1 MTLARVRAG
10 AMIWLVRGASA
21 QSKVQMRPYPKVIW
35 ILLNNEVDRWKEIE
49 KGGQDGRERSST
61 IHGSS
66 GVPVLLLLPG
76 LLRGGDPG
84 VILYPLGGCRCCPYN
99 LGHICMSTCLLPH
112 SLPQWEFLVWIR

>member
-76 LLRGGDPG
+76 FSG
-84 VILYPLGGCRCCPYN
+84 VGALESFFIHWVVADAVPITWVIY
-99 LGHICMSTCLLPH
+99 
-112 SLPQWEFLVWIR
+112 V